1 MDVPV
6 AARVALSGAA
16 VLVVT
21 GLVKAFRMQGRPAL
35 PGWREVATRSALRP
49 G

>member
-6 AARVALSGAA
+6 AAWVALSGAA

-21 GLVKAFRMQGRPAL
+21 GLVKV